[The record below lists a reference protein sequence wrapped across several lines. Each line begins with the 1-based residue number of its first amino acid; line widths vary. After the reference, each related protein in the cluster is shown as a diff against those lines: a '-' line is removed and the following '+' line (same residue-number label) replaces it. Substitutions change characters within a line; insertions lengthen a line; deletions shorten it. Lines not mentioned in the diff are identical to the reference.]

1 MKIIDYDTLLQSHK
15 RSGHLSADA
24 NIIANRLI
32 NDMHIQN
39 GSGLARFLEVEIC
52 FDNHRAL
59 RVWVQRQLDKQPSY
73 MVEDIFYQLERKL
86 YGILLQHYGC

>member
-1 MKIIDYDTLLQSHK
+1 MKMIDYDTLLQSHK

-24 NIIANRLI
+24 NVIANRLI
-32 NDMHIQN
+32 HDMHIQS

-59 RVWVQRQLDKQPSY
+59 RVWVQRQLDKTSGY
-73 MVEDIFYQLERKL
+73 LIDDMRNELESQLSR
-86 YGILLQHYGC
+86 LLMN

>member
-1 MKIIDYDTLLQSHK
+1 MKTIDYDTLLKSHK

-32 NDMHIQN
+32 NDMQIQS
-39 GSGLARFLEVEIC
+39 GSGLARFLEVDIC

-59 RVWVQRQLDKQPSY
+59 RVWVQRQLDTQPSY
-73 MVEDIFYQLERKL
+73 MFEEIGYKLEPKL
-86 YGILLQHYGC
+86 YEIFPQHYGC